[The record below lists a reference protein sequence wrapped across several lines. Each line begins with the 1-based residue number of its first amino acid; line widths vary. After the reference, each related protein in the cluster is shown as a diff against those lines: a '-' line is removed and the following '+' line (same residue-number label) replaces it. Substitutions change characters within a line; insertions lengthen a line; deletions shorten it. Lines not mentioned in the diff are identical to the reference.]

1 MTTTSKLDEARLR
14 ELAEAATQGE
24 WKACGTIYE
33 YMNCEIR
40 SGRKGEGQAIAQVW
54 DGPNAFRDG
63 QHISACSPATIL
75 ALLDALSAERER
87 GDRAVKDGMCRI
99 DMDGDTDLL
108 DDLAISGD
116 HIKLL
121 RLEDMGEGFWGRVYM
136 HDGSDIVLSIGAKR
150 NRVSVIVEREL
161 ATQKA
166 EGA

>member
-1 MTTTSKLDEARLR
+1 MTAPSKLDEARLR
-14 ELAEAATQGE
+14 DLATDLLRVDHEADEWPLVLFQGRLIHIDNVL
-24 WKACGTIYE
+24 K
-33 YMNCEIR
+33 
-40 SGRKGEGQAIAQVW
+40 IA
-54 DGPNAFRDG
+54 
-63 QHISACSPATIL
+63 S
-75 ALLDALSAERER
+75 DALSAERER
-87 GDRAVKDGMCRI
+87 GGRAVENSMCRI

-150 NRVSVIVEREL
+150 SRVSVIVEREL

>member
-1 MTTTSKLDEARLR
+1 MTAPSKLDEARLR

-63 QHISACSPATIL
+63 QHIAACSPATIL

-87 GDRAVKDGMCRI
+87 GDRAVG
-99 DMDGDTDLL
+99 
-108 DDLAISGD
+108 
-116 HIKLL
+116 LL
-121 RLEDMGEGFWGRVYM
+121 RRWRAVVAPSEALEDITDAF
-136 HDGSDIVLSIGAKR
+136 
-150 NRVSVIVEREL
+150 L

-166 EGA
+166 EEAET

>member
-1 MTTTSKLDEARLR
+1 MTAPMTPKLDEARLR
-14 ELAEAATQGE
+14 GLAEAATQGE

-63 QHISACSPATIL
+63 QHIAACSPATIL

-87 GDRAVKDGMCRI
+87 GDRAVRACEIIMCRSPFSDAATEI
-99 DMDGDTDLL
+99 TDYEKGH
-108 DDLAISGD
+108 DDCGAWAFGIAASG
-116 HIKLL
+116 
-121 RLEDMGEGFWGRVYM
+121 
-136 HDGSDIVLSIGAKR
+136 
-150 NRVSVIVEREL
+150 L

-166 EGA
+166 EGAET